1 MHGLVFTDTVA
12 YWSVDWTPGQEVWV
26 QDLAG
31 SMCCVLG
38 QNTVIVQCLSPPR
51 SVNGCWKIIRETWW
65 NAGGNP
71 GERSYSHSDFV
82 PLWKLRQAQA
92 VWASRFEYR
101 RYSDLAFCSLGNLTV
116 VKWYC
121 YNVSLNYLPIVP
133 FILNSQYP
141 LLFMAFFKFWSS
153 VWRNVVWL
161 TLSTINYIVN
171 LFCLAGFIS
180 SLWLNCNERITI

>member
-31 SMCCVLG
+31 SLCCVLG
-38 QNTVIVQCLSPPR
+38 QNTITGQHLSPPR
-51 SVNGCWKIIRETWW
+51 SINGCWKIIRETWW

-71 GERSYSHSDFV
+71 GESSFSHSDFV
-82 PLWKLRQAQA
+82 PCGNWDKLRLCGP
-92 VWASRFEYR
+92 VGLSTGVTLTLL
-101 RYSDLAFCSLGNLTV
+101 SVAFF
-116 VKWYC
+116 KWYC

-161 TLSTINYIVN
+161 TLSTINYIVS

-180 SLWLNCNERITI
+180 SLWLNCNERIII